1 MPRPHHWA
9 VRTRGARTL
18 VVLALLT
25 LLAVVLTA
33 SAADARTIRGTANA
47 DVLRGTAQADR
58 ISGLAGN
65 DRIRVGGG
73 GRDSVSC
80 GRGLDR
86 VVADVGDRI
95 ASDCEVVQR
104 PHGHMSP
111 MLTPFGDE
119 APMQHGPTSGHI
131 PPVDD
136 GTVEIVGKRRVTN
149 TADRISDVGV
159 LGDYAYLGQWF
170 AGFTTAN
177 CRGGVHVVDISDP
190 SSPQKVNYLP
200 SHQGTYVTEGV
211 QALHL
216 DTTSFTGDLLV
227 LSNEACR
234 TNGIGGLTLWD
245 VSDPLNPVKLS
256 ERGGD
261 YTNGPFD
268 GEHTLDPVA
277 HEAHSAMAW
286 QAGDNAY
293 VIAIDNEEDPNDLDI
308 FDITDPTD
316 PVLIAET
323 GIGDWPSVNVNAFGD
338 FPTSHDFDVRFIDGH
353 WLAMISYWDAGWVL
367 LNVDDPSNPTLVDD
381 SDYAACEAHMPTVC
395 PPEGEAHQGEWNEDG
410 TLFIGTDEDLAP
422 FRLIFEVVGG
432 SAAGE
437 HIAEEFSWTVPI
449 ANLEDERV
457 NGPVVFGGYGC
468 PTDRPNIPD
477 ASILD
482 PHTAAGEDQIIMF
495 QRGPVDDPNSP
506 GEACFFSEKV
516 ESAQLAGYDAV
527 LVANHHAGSEGGAHP
542 HATLCGSQ
550 GHLFTVTIPGLCVGH
565 ALMHEL
571 FGYEP
576 DFTIPYP
583 VGDPEDLE
591 PDIGDIST
599 GKVDATSFFSGW
611 GGSRLFN
618 AATLE
623 EIDQFYIAEASDP
636 AFATGFG
643 DVDVHEVAT
652 GRGPDADLAYFAHYS
667 GGIRVARFDAEGIE
681 EVGRLIDQG
690 GNDFWGVELTNK
702 FVDGRRVV
710 AFSDRDYG
718 LYLATYAG
726 P

>member
-1 MPRPHHWA
+1 
-9 VRTRGARTL
+9 
-18 VVLALLT
+18 
-25 LLAVVLTA
+25 
-33 SAADARTIRGTANA
+33 
-47 DVLRGTAQADR
+47 
-58 ISGLAGN
+58 
-65 DRIRVGGG
+65 
-73 GRDSVSC
+73 
-80 GRGLDR
+80 
-86 VVADVGDRI
+86 
-95 ASDCEVVQR
+95 
-104 PHGHMSP
+104 
-111 MLTPFGDE
+111 
-119 APMQHGPTSGHI
+119 
-131 PPVDD
+131 
-136 GTVEIVGKRRVTN
+136 
-149 TADRISDVGV
+149 
-159 LGDYAYLGQWF
+159 
-170 AGFTTAN
+170 
-177 CRGGVHVVDISDP
+177 
-190 SSPQKVNYLP
+190 
-200 SHQGTYVTEGV
+200 
-211 QALHL
+211 
-216 DTTSFTGDLLV
+216 
-227 LSNEACR
+227 
-234 TNGIGGLTLWD
+234 
-245 VSDPLNPVKLS
+245 
-256 ERGGD
+256 
-261 YTNGPFD
+261 
-268 GEHTLDPVA
+268 
-277 HEAHSAMAW
+277 
-286 QAGDNAY
+286 
-293 VIAIDNEEDPNDLDI
+293 
-308 FDITDPTD
+308 
-316 PVLIAET
+316 
-323 GIGDWPSVNVNAFGD
+323 
-338 FPTSHDFDVRFIDGH
+338 
-353 WLAMISYWDAGWVL
+353 
-367 LNVDDPSNPTLVDD
+367 
-381 SDYAACEAHMPTVC
+381 
-395 PPEGEAHQGEWNEDG
+395 
-410 TLFIGTDEDLAP
+410 
-422 FRLIFEVVGG
+422 VGG

-437 HIAEEFSWTVPI
+437 HTAEEFSWTVPI
-449 ANLEDERV
+449 ANLADKRV

-468 PTDRPNIPD
+468 PGDRASIPN

-527 LVANHHAGSEGGAHP
+527 LVANHHAGSEAGAHP

-667 GGIRVARFDAEGIE
+667 GGIRVARFGAEGIE

-718 LYLATYAG
+718 LYLARYAG